1 MERLKRMSVQESQF
15 IKMLYGVAITVI
27 ASIIIGLFAF
37 VNMTTNFESKIE
49 ERVSNNRANYDIQMD
64 QIREMHN
71 KDIIYIQRDMQEI
84 KSQNAEVIKILKHD
98 KK

>member
-1 MERLKRMSVQESQF
+1 MERLKGMSVQESQF

-64 QIREMHN
+64 QVREMHN

-84 KSQNAEVIKILKHD
+84 KRQNAEVIKILKHD

>member
-1 MERLKRMSVQESQF
+1 MERLKGMSVQESQF

>member
-1 MERLKRMSVQESQF
+1 MERLKGMSVQESQF

-27 ASIIIGLFAF
+27 ASIIIGLFVF
-37 VNMTTNFESKIE
+37 VNMTTNFESKID

-64 QIREMHN
+64 QVREMHN

-84 KSQNAEVIKILKHD
+84 KRQNAEVIKILKHD
-98 KK
+98 EK

>member
-1 MERLKRMSVQESQF
+1 MERLKGMSVQESQF

-64 QIREMHN
+64 QVREMHN

>member
-1 MERLKRMSVQESQF
+1 MERLTGMSVQESQF

-84 KSQNAEVIKILKHD
+84 KRQNAEVIKILKHD

>member
-1 MERLKRMSVQESQF
+1 MERLKGMSVQESQF

-84 KSQNAEVIKILKHD
+84 KRQNAEVIKILKHD